1 MKRLLAFVILCMT
14 AVAVSGQNL
23 RPEKA
28 SNGKWGFVNTDGK
41 QVVDFIYDYAEPFR
55 GGFAKV
61 TINNRCGFV
70 NAEGRQIAACK
81 YDNVYDFKNG
91 FANVRLNGKLGVIDT
106 AGRQITECKY
116 DWIGDYNEENGLA
129 SVVIDGKYGMIDT
142 AGRQIVECRYGW
154 NIKVYDGVV
163 IVSVNGKYGIVNTD
177 GKQIA
182 DCKYDWIGDFKDG
195 LANVEMNGK
204 TGLIDMA
211 GEQIADCIYDA
222 IFIFRDGF
230 ANVKSD
236 GKYGAINADGKLVA
250 ECIYDYNFEFS
261 DGFAKVC
268 QNGKYG
274 LINTEGKVVIPCRY
288 DRVYDIHDGL
298 IRVLVNKSY
307 YYKDTQG
314 KTVSGPYY
322 FHATDFEG
330 GIAEVNVNGKM
341 YYINKI
347 GRRFDTA
354 DECRMS
360 QLPFSEYAKLYVEKR
375 INDWQKKGEFETTAD
390 WQARVNQQTR
400 SRKIEEL
407 TREAEREFIADR
419 SNGLNL
425 EYTLGRYD
433 ADNQVFLIECNGKE
447 MLVPVPG
454 KDAQTFK
461 EMWGVI
467 TKTPKYFV
475 EDDQLGIAE
484 VTFALSRKKQYKY
497 SNTAS
502 LNYTVAQV
510 DYNFDPIEIVMA
522 DGDGGK
528 GGSQNISTVNISVG
542 KADVDVDIPSG
553 RISNAASTFAVIIAN
568 ENYQRESKVE
578 FARNDGETFRKY
590 CTTTLGLPEKNVHYV
605 ADATLNNMRAE
616 IDWVC
621 RVAKTYGGS
630 ADIIFYYAGHGIPDE
645 STRASYL
652 LPVDGYGYN
661 VSTGYKLSDLYDRLG
676 SVPAGSVTVFLDACF
691 SGTARDGMMMASARG
706 VAIKARAD
714 APTGKMVVFSA
725 AQGDETAYPYRE
737 KGHGLFTYYLLK
749 KLQQTKGN
757 VTYGELGDYIT
768 EQVGRTAIVEN
779 SKPQT
784 PTVTVAPALAQTW
797 KSLEF

>member
-1 MKRLLAFVILCMT
+1 MLAF
-14 AVAVSGQNL
+14 
-23 RPEKA
+23 P
-28 SNGKWGFVNTDGK
+28 
-41 QVVDFIYDYAEPFR
+41 
-55 GGFAKV
+55 
-61 TINNRCGFV
+61 
-70 NAEGRQIAACK
+70 
-81 YDNVYDFKNG
+81 
-91 FANVRLNGKLGVIDT
+91 
-106 AGRQITECKY
+106 
-116 DWIGDYNEENGLA
+116 
-129 SVVIDGKYGMIDT
+129 
-142 AGRQIVECRYGW
+142 
-154 NIKVYDGVV
+154 
-163 IVSVNGKYGIVNTD
+163 
-177 GKQIA
+177 
-182 DCKYDWIGDFKDG
+182 
-195 LANVEMNGK
+195 
-204 TGLIDMA
+204 
-211 GEQIADCIYDA
+211 
-222 IFIFRDGF
+222 
-230 ANVKSD
+230 SD
-236 GKYGAINADGKLVA
+236 
-250 ECIYDYNFEFS
+250 
-261 DGFAKVC
+261 
-268 QNGKYG
+268 
-274 LINTEGKVVIPCRY
+274 
-288 DRVYDIHDGL
+288 
-298 IRVLVNKSY
+298 
-307 YYKDTQG
+307 
-314 KTVSGPYY
+314 
-322 FHATDFEG
+322 
-330 GIAEVNVNGKM
+330 
-341 YYINKI
+341 KI
-347 GRRFDTA
+347 
-354 DECRMS
+354 
-360 QLPFSEYAKLYVEKR
+360 
-375 INDWQKKGEFETTAD
+375 
-390 WQARVNQQTR
+390 
-400 SRKIEEL
+400 
-407 TREAEREFIADR
+407 
-419 SNGLNL
+419 
-425 EYTLGRYD
+425 
-433 ADNQVFLIECNGKE
+433 
-447 MLVPVPG
+447 
-454 KDAQTFK
+454 
-461 EMWGVI
+461 
-467 TKTPKYFV
+467 
-475 EDDQLGIAE
+475 
-484 VTFALSRKKQYKY
+484 YKY

-621 RVAKTYGGS
+621 RVAKTYKGS

-691 SGTARDGMMMASARG
+691 SGTARDGMMLASARG

-797 KSLEF
+797 KSMEF

>member
-1 MKRLLAFVILCMT
+1 MKRLITLLAAAAITTSIAF
-14 AVAVSGQNL
+14 GQEFAYQQL
-23 RPEKA
+23 TPSRYGGKYGYVDH
-28 SNGKWGFVNTDGK
+28 NGKTVIK
-41 QVVDFIYDYAEPFR
+41 HQYDYAENF
-55 GGFAKV
+55 
-61 TINNRCGFV
+61 
-70 NAEGRQIAACK
+70 Q
-81 YDNVYDFKNG
+81 
-91 FANVRLNGKLGVIDT
+91 
-106 AGRQITECKY
+106 
-116 DWIGDYNEENGLA
+116 
-129 SVVIDGKYGMIDT
+129 S
-142 AGRQIVECRYGW
+142 
-154 NIKVYDGVV
+154 DGVACV
-163 IVSVNGKYGIVNTD
+163 TVNGKQGIIDMNGNMLAAPQYSKIYTFNEGLALAYRD
-177 GKQIA
+177 GKCGYLNLKGEEAIEF
-182 DCKYDWIGDFKDG
+182 KYKQGSNFSNGTATVRIGD
-195 LANVEMNGK
+195 
-204 TGLIDMA
+204 
-211 GEQIADCIYDA
+211 
-222 IFIFRDGF
+222 
-230 ANVKSD
+230 
-236 GKYGAINADGKLVA
+236 KYGVITASGRTVVPCEYDTVNEAHERYGK
-250 ECIYDYNFEFS
+250 CFS
-261 DGFAKVC
+261 SFA
-268 QNGKYG
+268 
-274 LINTEGKVVIPCRY
+274 R
-288 DRVYDIHDGL
+288 
-298 IRVLVNKSY
+298 
-307 YYKDTQG
+307 
-314 KTVSGPYY
+314 
-322 FHATDFEG
+322 
-330 GIAEVNVNGKM
+330 
-341 YYINKI
+341 
-347 GRRFDTA
+347 
-354 DECRMS
+354 
-360 QLPFSEYAKLYVEKR
+360 LYVESR
-375 INDWQKKGEFETTAD
+375 IKTWQQKGMYEKTAD

-400 SRKIEEL
+400 NRKIEEL
-407 TREAEREFIADR
+407 TKEAEKEYIAR
-419 SNGLNL
+419 NSTPLQVTIEG
-425 EYTLGRYD
+425 YD
-433 ADNQVFLIECNGKE
+433 ADNEVFMLNAKE
-447 MLVPVPG
+447 YGRLLVPVPLSE
-454 KDAQTFK
+454 APTFEK
-461 EMWGVI
+461 KWSKVRFY
-467 TKTPKYFV
+467 PRYFI
-475 EDDQLGIAE
+475 ENDFIALAE
-484 VTFALSRKKQYKY
+484 LMLAFPSDKIYKY

-553 RISNAASTFAVIIAN
+553 RISNAASTFAVIIVN

-691 SGTARDGMMMASARG
+691 SGTARDGMMLASARG

-797 KSLEF
+797 KTMCF

>member
-1 MKRLLAFVILCMT
+1 MKRLITLLAAAAITTSIAF
-14 AVAVSGQNL
+14 GQEFAYQQL
-23 RPEKA
+23 TPSRYGGKYGYVDH
-28 SNGKWGFVNTDGK
+28 NGKTVIK
-41 QVVDFIYDYAEPFR
+41 HQYDYAENF
-55 GGFAKV
+55 
-61 TINNRCGFV
+61 
-70 NAEGRQIAACK
+70 Q
-81 YDNVYDFKNG
+81 
-91 FANVRLNGKLGVIDT
+91 
-106 AGRQITECKY
+106 
-116 DWIGDYNEENGLA
+116 
-129 SVVIDGKYGMIDT
+129 S
-142 AGRQIVECRYGW
+142 
-154 NIKVYDGVV
+154 DGVACV
-163 IVSVNGKYGIVNTD
+163 TVNGKQGIIDMNGNMLAAPQYSKIYTFNEGLALAYRD
-177 GKQIA
+177 GKCGYLNLKGEEAIEF
-182 DCKYDWIGDFKDG
+182 KYKQGSNFSNGTATVRIGD
-195 LANVEMNGK
+195 
-204 TGLIDMA
+204 
-211 GEQIADCIYDA
+211 
-222 IFIFRDGF
+222 
-230 ANVKSD
+230 
-236 GKYGAINADGKLVA
+236 KYGVITASGRTVVSCEYDTVNEAHERYGK
-250 ECIYDYNFEFS
+250 CFS
-261 DGFAKVC
+261 SFA
-268 QNGKYG
+268 
-274 LINTEGKVVIPCRY
+274 R
-288 DRVYDIHDGL
+288 
-298 IRVLVNKSY
+298 
-307 YYKDTQG
+307 
-314 KTVSGPYY
+314 
-322 FHATDFEG
+322 
-330 GIAEVNVNGKM
+330 
-341 YYINKI
+341 
-347 GRRFDTA
+347 
-354 DECRMS
+354 
-360 QLPFSEYAKLYVEKR
+360 LYVESR
-375 INDWQKKGEFETTAD
+375 IKTWQQKGMYEKTAD

-400 SRKIEEL
+400 NRKIEEL
-407 TREAEREFIADR
+407 TKEAEKEYIAR
-419 SNGLNL
+419 NSTPLQVTIEG
-425 EYTLGRYD
+425 YD
-433 ADNQVFLIECNGKE
+433 ADNEVFMLNAKE
-447 MLVPVPG
+447 YGRLLVPVPLSE
-454 KDAQTFK
+454 APTFEK
-461 EMWGVI
+461 KWSKVRFY
-467 TKTPKYFV
+467 PRYFI
-475 EDDQLGIAE
+475 ENDFIALAE
-484 VTFALSRKKQYKY
+484 LMLAFPSDKIYKY

-510 DYNFDPIEIVMA
+510 DYNFDPIEIVLA

-578 FARNDGETFRKY
+578 FASNDGETFRKY

-621 RVAKTYGGS
+621 RVAKTYDGS

-691 SGTARDGMMMASARG
+691 SGTARDGMMLASARG

-797 KSLEF
+797 KSMEF

>member
-1 MKRLLAFVILCMT
+1 MKRLITLLAAAVIT
-14 AVAVSGQNL
+14 TSIAFGQEFAYQQL
-23 RPEKA
+23 TPSRYGGKYGYVDH
-28 SNGKWGFVNTDGK
+28 NGKTVIK
-41 QVVDFIYDYAEPFR
+41 HQYDYAENF
-55 GGFAKV
+55 
-61 TINNRCGFV
+61 
-70 NAEGRQIAACK
+70 Q
-81 YDNVYDFKNG
+81 
-91 FANVRLNGKLGVIDT
+91 
-106 AGRQITECKY
+106 
-116 DWIGDYNEENGLA
+116 
-129 SVVIDGKYGMIDT
+129 S
-142 AGRQIVECRYGW
+142 
-154 NIKVYDGVV
+154 DGVACV
-163 IVSVNGKYGIVNTD
+163 TVNGKQGIIDMNGNMLAAPQYSKIYTFNEGLALAYRD
-177 GKQIA
+177 GKCGYLNLKGEEAIEF
-182 DCKYDWIGDFKDG
+182 KYKQGSNFSNGTATVRIGD
-195 LANVEMNGK
+195 
-204 TGLIDMA
+204 
-211 GEQIADCIYDA
+211 
-222 IFIFRDGF
+222 
-230 ANVKSD
+230 
-236 GKYGAINADGKLVA
+236 KYGVITASGRTVVPCEYDTVNEAHERYGK
-250 ECIYDYNFEFS
+250 CFS
-261 DGFAKVC
+261 SFA
-268 QNGKYG
+268 
-274 LINTEGKVVIPCRY
+274 R
-288 DRVYDIHDGL
+288 
-298 IRVLVNKSY
+298 
-307 YYKDTQG
+307 
-314 KTVSGPYY
+314 
-322 FHATDFEG
+322 
-330 GIAEVNVNGKM
+330 
-341 YYINKI
+341 
-347 GRRFDTA
+347 
-354 DECRMS
+354 
-360 QLPFSEYAKLYVEKR
+360 LYVESR
-375 INDWQKKGEFETTAD
+375 IKTWQQKGMYEKTAD

-400 SRKIEEL
+400 NRKIEEL
-407 TREAEREFIADR
+407 TKEAEKEYIAR
-419 SNGLNL
+419 NSTPLQVTIEG
-425 EYTLGRYD
+425 YD
-433 ADNQVFLIECNGKE
+433 ADNEVFMLNAKE
-447 MLVPVPG
+447 YGRLLVPVPLSE
-454 KDAQTFK
+454 APTFEK
-461 EMWGVI
+461 KWSKVRFY
-467 TKTPKYFV
+467 PRYFI
-475 EDDQLGIAE
+475 ENDFIALAE
-484 VTFALSRKKQYKY
+484 LMLAFPSDKIYKY

-621 RVAKTYGGS
+621 RVAKTYDGS

-691 SGTARDGMMMASARG
+691 SGTARDGMMLASARG

-784 PTVTVAPALAQTW
+784 PTVMVAPALAQTW
-797 KSLEF
+797 KSMEF

>member
-779 SKPQT
+779 AKPQT

-797 KSLEF
+797 KSMEF

>member
-1 MKRLLAFVILCMT
+1 MKRLITLLAAAAITTSIAF
-14 AVAVSGQNL
+14 GQEFAYQQL
-23 RPEKA
+23 TPSRYGGKYGYVDH
-28 SNGKWGFVNTDGK
+28 NGKTVIK
-41 QVVDFIYDYAEPFR
+41 HQYDYAENF
-55 GGFAKV
+55 
-61 TINNRCGFV
+61 
-70 NAEGRQIAACK
+70 Q
-81 YDNVYDFKNG
+81 
-91 FANVRLNGKLGVIDT
+91 
-106 AGRQITECKY
+106 
-116 DWIGDYNEENGLA
+116 
-129 SVVIDGKYGMIDT
+129 S
-142 AGRQIVECRYGW
+142 
-154 NIKVYDGVV
+154 DGVACV
-163 IVSVNGKYGIVNTD
+163 TVNGKQGIIDMNGNMLAAPQYSKIYTFNEGLALAYRD
-177 GKQIA
+177 GKCGYLNLKGEEAIEF
-182 DCKYDWIGDFKDG
+182 KYKQGSNFSNGTATVRIGD
-195 LANVEMNGK
+195 
-204 TGLIDMA
+204 
-211 GEQIADCIYDA
+211 
-222 IFIFRDGF
+222 
-230 ANVKSD
+230 
-236 GKYGAINADGKLVA
+236 KYGVITASGRTVVPCEYDTVNEAHERYGK
-250 ECIYDYNFEFS
+250 CFS
-261 DGFAKVC
+261 SFA
-268 QNGKYG
+268 
-274 LINTEGKVVIPCRY
+274 R
-288 DRVYDIHDGL
+288 
-298 IRVLVNKSY
+298 
-307 YYKDTQG
+307 
-314 KTVSGPYY
+314 
-322 FHATDFEG
+322 
-330 GIAEVNVNGKM
+330 
-341 YYINKI
+341 
-347 GRRFDTA
+347 
-354 DECRMS
+354 
-360 QLPFSEYAKLYVEKR
+360 LYVESR
-375 INDWQKKGEFETTAD
+375 IKTWQQKGMYEKTAD

-400 SRKIEEL
+400 NRKIEEL
-407 TREAEREFIADR
+407 TKEAEKEYIAR
-419 SNGLNL
+419 NSTPLQVTIEG
-425 EYTLGRYD
+425 YD
-433 ADNQVFLIECNGKE
+433 ADNEVFMLNAKE
-447 MLVPVPG
+447 YGRLLVPVPLSE
-454 KDAQTFK
+454 APTFEK
-461 EMWGVI
+461 KWSKVRFY
-467 TKTPKYFV
+467 PRYFI
-475 EDDQLGIAE
+475 ENDFIALAE
-484 VTFALSRKKQYKY
+484 LMLAFPSDKIYKY

-510 DYNFDPIEIVMA
+510 DYNFDPIEIVLA

-621 RVAKTYGGS
+621 RVAKTYKGS

-691 SGTARDGMMMASARG
+691 SGTARDGMMLASARG

-784 PTVTVAPALAQTW
+784 PTVMVAPALAQTW
-797 KSLEF
+797 KSMEF

>member
-1 MKRLLAFVILCMT
+1 MT